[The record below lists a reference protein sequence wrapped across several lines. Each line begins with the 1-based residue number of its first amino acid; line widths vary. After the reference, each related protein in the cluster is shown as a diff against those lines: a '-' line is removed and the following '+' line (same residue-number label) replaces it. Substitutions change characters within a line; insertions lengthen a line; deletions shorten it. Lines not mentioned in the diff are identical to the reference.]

1 MSLATIAQEL
11 ATKGRHGDST
21 LVHMTPAEVAGLAA
35 IARAHGGDITINPDT
50 GLPEANFLKKILP
63 ALAGAAVG
71 SITGMNPFMSSLLVG
86 GATGLASGSLSKGL
100 AAGLGAYSGASLAG
114 GLSTLG
120 EQAMA
125 SQALRGASDEVFAE
139 GLSPQQIAGT
149 ANASPFDKLSAGF
162 NRLTEKGGPQAFVNA
177 MGGNK
182 ALMQAGLA
190 GLAGASMMAPQRTV
204 PTVTQQ
210 PSLIRPMVMQREQR
224 PWYEAHRTGQH
235 FNESLT
241 PMTPYQAAE
250 GGEVPSTDAEPVQ
263 MYADGGQTLDM
274 NRLRG
279 MQQTDA
285 INYLRGIAPGQLNIT
300 SAQNPS
306 EGGGM
311 FYTAPGGLPGG
322 GDMLRPIYTGG
333 SGEGEAQ
340 TLTGFTRP
348 LTPEFDPTYAGGRFG
363 QYFGNYDPQGQ
374 LRDITFNPQE
384 RHGGFLNENQDLI
397 ANLAIGALAGP
408 GLASLFNGG
417 LGGALASGA
426 ILGGGSGA
434 MNALTNDQNIL
445 RGALRGAAT
454 GAAGS
459 GLSYG
464 VGQLTNNANLGGAD
478 SVGDGGAGGP
488 SVESAI
494 DEAFPRGD
502 YDAYTRAALDAAN
515 TGATGSSLTDLARR
529 AGTSVADFVRNNST
543 LTALGVAGL
552 AGAAADTPDQRQTT
566 GTGTTIPTNTN
577 PIITSTGGT
586 TNTTQAGGNRPGM
599 RTQSEIAF
607 DYLMGRR
614 PTSRATE
621 ADLSTQGLIDL
632 YNQRGNMSEADF
644 VRLMQQRGVTNDQ
657 LLLARNTALD
667 RRNATLAQ
675 PTVNSLT
682 DAYRQQVAAGGS
694 ERNIVDNMRNQGV
707 SVASMNDAR
716 NAMLG
721 LPASTSWDEAN
732 RLYAERQAAEQQAAA
747 IAAARQASERQGAEQ
762 QAAQRAATYTP
773 ESIADAYR
781 QSVGTGA
788 ATEEQFV
795 DYAKSLGITKDQ
807 LMAARGMLAS
817 GGIASLARGGM
828 PRDGHLGDYS
838 DGGRLLRGPGDG
850 VSDSI
855 PASINGR
862 RPARLADG
870 EFVFPARIVSELGN
884 GSTEAGARRLYA
896 MMDRIQ
902 KRRRKTVGRNAV
914 AVDSK
919 AHKLLPA

>member
-125 SQALRGASDEVFAE
+125 SQALRGTDGVVTE
-139 GLSPQQIAGT
+139 GMLAVPQS
-149 ANASPFDKLSAGF
+149 ASPFDKLSAGF

-177 MGGNK
+177 MGNK
-182 ALMQAGLA
+182 GLMQAGLA

-224 PWYEAHRTGQH
+224 PWYEAHQTGRH

-384 RHGGFLNENQDLI
+384 RHGGFVRENLQY
-397 ANLAIGALAGP
+397 IGPLLVGGAALAGS
-408 GLASLFNGG
+408 GMLGNLGNLGTTGIDAELMGNLGTTGIDAELMGNLA
-417 LGGALASGA
+417 
-426 ILGGGSGA
+426 GGS
-434 MNALTNDQNIL
+434 
-445 RGALRGAAT
+445 T
-454 GAAGS
+454 GATTAGS
-459 GLSYG
+459 GL
-464 VGQLTNNANLGGAD
+464 A
-478 SVGDGGAGGP
+478 
-488 SVESAI
+488 E
-494 DEAFPRGD
+494 
-502 YDAYTRAALDAAN
+502 
-515 TGATGSSLTDLARR
+515 LARQ

-707 SVASMNDAR
+707 SVASMNEAR

-747 IAAARQASERQGAEQ
+747 IAAARQASERQGVEQ
-762 QAAQRAATYTP
+762 QAAQLAATYTP

-795 DYAKSLGITKDQ
+795 DYAESLGITKDQ

-870 EFVFPARIVSELGN
+870 EFVIPARIVSELGN
-884 GSTEAGARRLYA
+884 GSTEAGARQLYA

-902 KRRRKTVGRNAV
+902 KRRRKTVGRKAV